1 MPDSKSLITA
11 NARKILRFFARLKSD
26 QPFLI
31 ITHDYPDPDTIA
43 SAYALGCLCEHFK
56 ISFRIVY
63 GGIIGRMEN
72 RAMVQL
78 LKIPV
83 HKVKAA
89 DFRKYSRYA
98 LLDTQPSFENN
109 SFPASRRATLVI
121 DQHPYVKKPEADL
134 AIVDPEC
141 GATSVILAHCLFQAK
156 IKIPQRTATA
166 LAYGILADT
175 LNLYRDGKPEIV
187 RTYQALLPFCDIR
200 ALAKI
205 QNPSRSRKFFTTLGK
220 GIQNAMV
227 RRGLIVGHLG
237 IVESPDLVAQTADFL
252 LTYRGMQR
260 SFCTGRFK
268 NKLHVSLRMAS
279 TNCEAGQIL
288 RDIFENHGEA
298 GGHGSIGG
306 GSFYVTTFA
315 DEQKWK
321 EAETE
326 LTEKLLKRLRIPAKG
341 EFYFPFRKNT

>member
-1 MPDSKSLITA
+1 MPPEKTVIVK
-11 NARKILRFFARLKSD
+11 NARKILRFFSRYQTDFPL
-26 QPFLI
+26 LI
-31 ITHDYPDPDTIA
+31 MTHDYPDPDTIA
-43 SAYALGCLCEHFK
+43 SAYALSYLCEYFN
-56 ISFRIVY
+56 IPSRMVY

-83 HKVKAA
+83 HKIKHS
-89 DFRKYSRYA
+89 DFKKYSRYA
-98 LLDTQPSFENN
+98 LLDTQPCFENN
-109 SFPASRRATLVI
+109 SFPSVLRATLVI

-156 IKIPQRTATA
+156 IKIPQRVATA

-175 LNLYRDGKPEIV
+175 LNLYREGKPEIV
-187 RTYQALLPFCDIR
+187 NTYQALLPFCDIR
-200 ALAKI
+200 TLAKI
-205 QNPSRSRKFFTTLGK
+205 QNPSRSRKFFATLGK
-220 GIQNAMV
+220 AIQSAMV
-227 RRGLIVGHLG
+227 RRGLIISHLG
-237 IVESPDLVAQTADFL
+237 QVESPDLVAQTADFL

-260 SFCTGRFK
+260 SFCTGRYK

-288 RDIFENHGEA
+288 RDIFSDQGEA

-306 GSFYVTTFA
+306 GSFHVTSFDDDA
-315 DEQKWK
+315 KWK
-321 EAETE
+321 EAENQ
-326 LTEKLLKRLRIPAKG
+326 LTERILKRLRIPAKG
-341 EFYFPFRKNT
+341 EFYFPFR